1 MEVILREDVPKLGV
15 IGDVVKVK
23 AGYARNYLLPKGK
36 AVTADRRSLRSLEHE
51 KALIQLKKENEMG
64 DVDTRQKAF
73 DGVAVEIEARA
84 AKSGHLF
91 GSVTASDVSRLLEE
105 RGLVINKHD
114 VQLVTP
120 IKEAGDHEV
129 PVHVGHGVLATIKVA
144 VIAIGGDDDDT
155 DEEVAAPEEAVAD
168 DLPAATD
175 EVEATPTGAAD
186 DSVDSDSEDSDS
198 EDSDSEDSDSEEEAA
213 EENSSESA
221 ADDEE
226 PQA

>member
-1 MEVILREDVPKLGV
+1 MEVILREDIPKLGV

-51 KALIQLKKENEMG
+51 KALIQLKKEKEMG

-84 AKSGHLF
+84 ANSGHLF
-91 GSVTASDVSRLLEE
+91 GSVTAADVSRLLEE
-105 RGLVINKHD
+105 RGLVVNKHD

-129 PVHVGHGVLATIKVA
+129 PVHVGHGVLAMIKVS
-144 VIAIGGDDDDT
+144 VMAIGGDDDDAG
-155 DEEVAAPEEAVAD
+155 EEVEAPEEAVAAE
-168 DLPAATD
+168 LSAATD
-175 EVEATPTGAAD
+175 EAGATPSGSAD
-186 DSVDSDSEDSDS
+186 DSEDSDS
-198 EDSDSEDSDSEEEAA
+198 EDSDSEDSDSVETEET
-213 EENSSESA
+213 SSESA
-221 ADDEE
+221 DADADEE
-226 PQA
+226 DPQA

>member
-1 MEVILREDVPKLGV
+1 MEVILREDIPKLGV

-51 KALIQLKKENEMG
+51 KALIQLKKEKEMG

-84 AKSGHLF
+84 ANSGHLF
-91 GSVTASDVSRLLEE
+91 GSVTAADVSRLLEE
-105 RGLVINKHD
+105 RGLVVNKHD

-129 PVHVGHGVLATIKVA
+129 PVHVGHGVLAMIKVS
-144 VIAIGGDDDDT
+144 VMAIGGDDDDAG
-155 DEEVAAPEEAVAD
+155 EEVEAPEEAVAAE
-168 DLPAATD
+168 LSAATD
-175 EVEATPTGAAD
+175 EAGATPSGSAD
-186 DSVDSDSEDSDS
+186 DSEDSDS
-198 EDSDSEDSDSEEEAA
+198 EDT

-221 ADDEE
+221 DADEEE

>member
-1 MEVILREDVPKLGV
+1 MEVILREDVPQLGV

-120 IKEAGDHEV
+120 IKEAGTHEV
-129 PVHVGHGVLATIKVA
+129 PVHVGHGVVANIKVS
-144 VIAIGGDDDDT
+144 VIAIGGGEDDAG
-155 DEEVAAPEEAVAD
+155 EEGAVPEEAVVD
-168 DLPAATD
+168 ELSAATD
-175 EVEATPTGAAD
+175 EVETTSSGSD
-186 DSVDSDSEDSDS
+186 EDSVDSESV
-198 EDSDSEDSDSEEEAA
+198 EEVA
-213 EENSSESA
+213 EGDSSESTD
-221 ADDEE
+221 ADEEE

>member
-51 KALIQLKKENEMG
+51 KALIQLKKEKEMG
-64 DVDTRQKAF
+64 DVDTRQKVF

-144 VIAIGGDDDDT
+144 VMAIGGDDDDT
-155 DEEVAAPEEAVAD
+155 DEEVAALEEAVAD
-168 DLPAATD
+168 ELSAATD
-175 EVEATPTGAAD
+175 EAGATISGSAD
-186 DSVDSDSEDSDS
+186 DSVDSDSVDSDS
-198 EDSDSEDSDSEEEAA
+198 VDSDSVDSDSEEEAA

-221 ADDEE
+221 DDEE

>member
-51 KALIQLKKENEMG
+51 KALIQLKKEKEMG

-91 GSVTASDVSRLLEE
+91 GSVTAADVSRLLEE

-120 IKEAGDHEV
+120 IKEAGDHEIA
-129 PVHVGHGVLATIKVA
+129 VHVGHGVLATIKVA
-144 VIAIGGDDDDT
+144 VIALGGDDDDGG
-155 DEEVAAPEEAVAD
+155 EAVAT
-168 DLPAATD
+168 LSGSAF
-175 EVEATPTGAAD
+175 
-186 DSVDSDSEDSDS
+186 DSVDSDSVDSDS
-198 EDSDSEDSDSEEEAA
+198 VDSDSVDSDSVDSDSVDSDSVET
-213 EENSSESA
+213 EENSTESA
-221 ADDEE
+221 DGDDEE

>member
-23 AGYARNYLLPKGK
+23 SGYARNYLLPRGK

-51 KALIQLKKENEMG
+51 KALIQLKKEKEMG

-91 GSVTASDVSRLLEE
+91 GSVTAADVSRLLEE

-120 IKEAGDHEV
+120 IKEAGDHEI
-129 PVHVGHGVLATIKVA
+129 PVHVGHGILATIKVA
-144 VIAIGGDDDDT
+144 VMGIGGNDDDRG
-155 DEEVAAPEEAVAD
+155 EEVAAPEEAVVD
-168 DLPAATD
+168 ELSVATD
-175 EVEATPTGAAD
+175 EAGEAPSGSAD
-186 DSVDSDSEDSDS
+186 DSVDSDSV
-198 EDSDSEDSDSEEEAA
+198 DSDSEETEK
-213 EENSSESA
+213 NSSESDD
-221 ADDEE
+221 ADDKE